1 MQRDLLPIIEGSV
14 VTTKHGNVNT
24 DHILFICSGA
34 FHSCKP
40 SDMLAELQGRLPV
53 RVELK
58 GLTCALPS
66 NASASMRLIWL
77 IELAHSSRCKPVNA
91 APPHVS
97 VDETD
102 VPDNTLRQM
111 VCSTVQRD
119 SPENFSHASC
129 SILRQTCRM
138 PLV

>member
-58 GLTCALPS
+58 GLTCAQPNLNSRACRPSLIACRSVLP
-66 NASASMRLIWL
+66 AG
-77 IELAHSSRCKPVNA
+77 
-91 APPHVS
+91 
-97 VDETD
+97 
-102 VPDNTLRQM
+102 
-111 VCSTVQRD
+111 
-119 SPENFSHASC
+119 
-129 SILRQTCRM
+129 
-138 PLV
+138 